1 LSNPKNYIISCH
13 ISGIYDIN
21 RNETIAND
29 NFSVVENWY
38 NSIVSLKINGII
50 FHNNFS
56 ESTCNQYQNK
66 YVEFIKVDYNSN
78 FNPNVFRYF
87 VYDNYLKANFLNIK
101 NVFFTDVSDVLILK
115 NPFQEPLFLE
125 YQNAIF
131 CGDEPEI
138 LNNEWMK
145 LHCEHLRHNIKDFGL
160 FEEKFKYKTL
170 LNCGIIG
177 GNIILMSTLIE
188 KLWQIHENYNTNNKT
203 NFTGD
208 MGAFNYL
215 IRTQFNENIV
225 HGKPINTVFKEFDTE
240 NVECWFSHK

>member
-1 LSNPKNYIISCH
+1 LSNSKNYIISCH
-13 ISGIYDIN
+13 ISGIYDVN

-29 NFSVVENWY
+29 DFSVVENWY
-38 NSIVSLKINGII
+38 KSIVNLKLNGII

-56 ESTCNQYQNK
+56 ESTCNQYQNQHVK
-66 YVEFIKVDYNSN
+66 FIKVDYDSN

-87 VYDNYLKANFLNIK
+87 VYDNYLKANFLNIE

-138 LNNEWMK
+138 LDNEWMK
-145 LHCEHLRHNIKDFGL
+145 LHCEHLRNNIKYFGL
-160 FEEKFKYKTL
+160 FEEKFKNKKL

-177 GNIILMSTLIE
+177 GNINIMSLFIE
-188 KLWQIHENYNTNNKT
+188 KLWKIHENYNINNKT

-215 IRTQFNENIV
+215 IRTQFNEKIV
-225 HGKPINTVFKEFDTE
+225 HGKPINTVFKDYDLG
-240 NVECWFSHK
+240 NSDCWFAHK